1 MKILVIDGQGGKL
14 GRKLLE
20 DIRDGNNNLTELHY
34 IQDDPETPEDESKAN
49 GVTWSSNPKRQNF
62 F

>member
-20 DIRDGNNNLTELHY
+20 DIRKACPDAVITAVGTNSLATE
-34 IQDDPETPEDESKAN
+34 N
-49 GVTWSSNPKRQNF
+49 MMRSSPAASRINWVRAS
-62 F
+62 